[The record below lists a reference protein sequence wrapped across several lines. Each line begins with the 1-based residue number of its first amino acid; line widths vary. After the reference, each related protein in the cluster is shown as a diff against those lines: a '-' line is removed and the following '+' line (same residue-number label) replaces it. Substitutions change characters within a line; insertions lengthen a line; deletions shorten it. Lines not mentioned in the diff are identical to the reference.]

1 LLPTSLQ
8 QIREQFSNRTSGI
21 LVQLQERP
29 EEDELRRAENFQ
41 LAITTVIL
49 SAYIS
54 LSTSDEQI
62 VIGDVDILFPVSMA
76 AFIFLIGKL
85 GVSTLRPYY
94 DHLWIKRIDF
104 VFLPFFFAISFL
116 AAISVFLLSLISLP
130 DISSLVRIAERTAII
145 FKRPIFIGLYVLVL
159 LVTSVW
165 YAWKIGTKMSVIRSG
180 VPEIQTTF
188 TSGES
193 ESSLPLRI
201 ENPTSNSVS
210 PQDLEIEIH
219 ATEGVS
225 VTVDGA
231 RKVNEH
237 IWQPLVPINP
247 DGGAM
252 NLDLQFTR
260 SELATEISE
269 EQVTVEVRLK
279 DDVQQRHAIQLT
291 G

>member
-1 LLPTSLQ
+1 
-8 QIREQFSNRTSGI
+8 
-21 LVQLQERP
+21 
-29 EEDELRRAENFQ
+29 
-41 LAITTVIL
+41 
-49 SAYIS
+49 
-54 LSTSDEQI
+54 
-62 VIGDVDILFPVSMA
+62 
-76 AFIFLIGKL
+76 
-85 GVSTLRPYY
+85 
-94 DHLWIKRIDF
+94 

>member
-1 LLPTSLQ
+1 MTPISLQ
-8 QIREQFSNRTSGI
+8 RIREQLPDRTAGI
-21 LVQLQERP
+21 FIQLHQRP
-29 EEDELRRAENFQ
+29 DEDELRRAENFQ

-49 SAYIS
+49 STYVS
-54 LSTSDEQI
+54 LSTSDTQI
-62 VIGDVDILFPVSMA
+62 VIWDIDIAFPVSMA

-94 DHLWIKRIDF
+94 DHIWMKRVDF
-104 VFLPFFFAISFL
+104 VLLPFFFAISFL
-116 AAISVFLLSLISLP
+116 AAISVLLLSLISLP
-130 DISSLVRIAERTAII
+130 DISLLAGIAERSISI
-145 FKRPIFIGLYVLVL
+145 FKQPIFMWLYILVI
-159 LVTSVW
+159 LVTSVL
-165 YAWKIGTKMSVIRSG
+165 YAWRTGTTMSVIRSG

-201 ENPTSNSVS
+201 ENPASDSVS
-210 PQDLEIEIH
+210 PQELEIEIH

-231 RKVNEH
+231 HQIDEH

-260 SELATEISE
+260 SESVTEISE
-269 EQVTVEVRLK
+269 EEVTVEVRLI
-279 DDVQQRHAIQLT
+279 DDVQQRHAIKLK

>member
-1 LLPTSLQ
+1 MTPISLQ
-8 QIREQFSNRTSGI
+8 RIREQLPDRTAGI
-21 LVQLQERP
+21 FVQLHQRP
-29 EEDELRRAENFQ
+29 DEDELRRAENFQ

-49 SAYIS
+49 STYVS
-54 LSTSDEQI
+54 LSTSDTQI
-62 VIGDVDILFPVSMA
+62 VIWDIDIAFPVSMA

-85 GVSTLRPYY
+85 GISTLRPYY
-94 DHLWIKRIDF
+94 DHIWMERIDF
-104 VFLPFFFAISFL
+104 VLLPFFFAISFL
-116 AAISVFLLSLISLP
+116 AAVSVFLLSLISLP
-130 DISSLVRIAERTAII
+130 DISLLVGIAERTISI
-145 FKRPIFIGLYVLVL
+145 FKQPIFMWLYILVILVASVL
-159 LVTSVW
+159 
-165 YAWKIGTKMSVIRSG
+165 YAWRTGTTMSVIRSG

-201 ENPTSNSVS
+201 ENPASDSVS

-231 RKVNEH
+231 RQIDEH
-237 IWQPLVPINP
+237 IWQPLVAINP

-252 NLDLQFTR
+252 NLELQFTR
-260 SELATEISE
+260 SESVTEISE
-269 EQVTVEVRLK
+269 EEVTVEVRLI
-279 DDVQQRHAIQLT
+279 DDVQQRHAIKLK